1 MQYGVVMF
9 NDSVE
14 TLLLRHY
21 GHDGPIPVALE
32 QRLVN
37 AVQQDAML
45 QPQAEGTVGRV
56 LKHRI
61 SRRRAM
67 MLVAVGSGGLSL
79 VAASLEMLNTTVF
92 GENTAQSALS

>member
-1 MQYGVVMF
+1 MF

-14 TLLLRHY
+14 TLLLRYY
-21 GHDGPIPVALE
+21 GHDGPTPVALE

-37 AVQQDAML
+37 AVRQDAML

-67 MLVAVGSGGLSL
+67 MLVAVGSSGLGL
-79 VAASLEMLNTTVF
+79 VTASLEVLNTAIF
-92 GENTAQSALS
+92 GRDTTQSAFS

>member
-1 MQYGVVMF
+1 MF

-21 GHDGPIPVALE
+21 GHDGPTPVALE

-37 AVQQDAML
+37 VVRQDAML
-45 QPQAEGTVGRV
+45 QQQAEETVGRV

-92 GENTAQSALS
+92 GQNTAQSALS

>member
-1 MQYGVVMF
+1 MF

-21 GHDGPIPVALE
+21 GHDGPTPAALE
-32 QRLVN
+32 HRLIN
-37 AVQQDAML
+37 AVHQDAL
-45 QPQAEGTVGRV
+45 IQQQGELAVRRV
-56 LKHRI
+56 LRHRI

-79 VAASLEMLNTTVF
+79 VAASLEVLNTTIF
-92 GENTAQSALS
+92 GRDATQSALS

>member
-1 MQYGVVMF
+1 MF

-21 GHDGPIPVALE
+21 GHDGPTPATLE

-37 AVQQDAML
+37 AVRQDAML
-45 QPQAEGTVGRV
+45 QQQTEGTVGRV

-79 VAASLEMLNTTVF
+79 VAVSLEMLNTAIF
-92 GENTAQSALS
+92 GQNAMQSA

>member
-1 MQYGVVMF
+1 MF

-21 GHDGPIPVALE
+21 GHDGPTPVALE

-37 AVQQDAML
+37 SVRQAAMTQQREERA
-45 QPQAEGTVGRV
+45 AIRV
-56 LKHRI
+56 FKHPM

-67 MLVAVGSGGLSL
+67 MLVAVGSSGLGL
-79 VAASLEMLNTTVF
+79 VTASLEVLNTAIF
-92 GENTAQSALS
+92 GRDTTQSAFS